1 MNLIGTIDPPTVR
14 PHFLIPSLLI
24 LLLVGGCGEDASD
37 IFSQGLEEYRAER
50 WDSAIRRF
58 GDALV
63 LDPALTAAHFYMGM
77 CYLRT
82 DPPWPVVAAGELT
95 MALESLDRGEL
106 TPPPDIEPDALRA
119 QIHVG
124 LGDAHR
130 LQARIELLRTGRLDA
145 FAALADKALHE
156 YQTAAQLRPDDAE
169 IERKLAELEN
179 EKAALANAVPFVY
192 ER

>member
-1 MNLIGTIDPPTVR
+1 LNRIGTIDPPTVR

-50 WDSAIRRF
+50 WDSAARRF

-63 LDPALTAAHFYMGM
+63 IDPGLTASHFYIGM

-95 MALESLDRGEL
+95 IALEFLEEGEL
-106 TPPPDIEPDALRA
+106 EPLPGSASDEVRA

-124 LGDAHR
+124 LGDAYR
-130 LQARIELLRTGRLDA
+130 LQARIELLRTGKVNV
-145 FAALADKALHE
+145 FAAMLDKALLE
-156 YQTAAQLRPDDAE
+156 YQTATQLHPADAE
-169 IERKLAELEN
+169 IERKMAELQN
-179 EKAALANAVPFVY
+179 EKAALVNAVPFVY